1 MASIMVTPGLAGPAH
16 APAGFSA
23 SSAVTVAPARAAVSV
38 KYTAGGSVMLAV
50 GDVVAAHTS
59 GVTTHPP
66 NTIANGSAKVTIGG
80 IPVAIG
86 VYDPSS
92 ANPVG
97 SLATC
102 GAIIT
107 TTPTTKYIVPA

>member
-1 MASIMVTPGLAGPAH
+1 MASIMVAPGLAGPAH
-16 APAGFSA
+16 TGSFSA
-23 SSAVTVAPARAAVSV
+23 GSAVTVAPARATVSA

-59 GVTTHPP
+59 GTTTHPA

-86 VYDPSS
+86 VYDPSDTP
-92 ANPVG
+92 PVG

-107 TTPTTKYIVPA
+107 AVAAAKYSVSA

>member
-1 MASIMVTPGLAGPAH
+1 MASIMVAPGVAGPAH
-16 APAGFSA
+16 TGSFSA
-23 SSAVTVAPARAAVSV
+23 GSAVTVAPARAAASA

-59 GVTTHPP
+59 GSTTHPA
-66 NTIANGSAKVTIGG
+66 NVIANGSAKVTIGT

-97 SLATC
+97 SLASC

-107 TTPTTKYIVPA
+107 AVAAAKYTVSA

>member
-1 MASIMVTPGLAGPAH
+1 MASIMVAPGVAGPVH
-16 APAGFSA
+16 TGSFSA
-23 SSAVTVAPARAAVSV
+23 TSAVTVSPARAAASV
-38 KYTAGGSVMLAV
+38 RYTAGGSVMLAV

-59 GVTTHPP
+59 GSTTHPA
-66 NTIANGSAKVTIGG
+66 NVIANGSAKVTIGG

-86 VYDPSS
+86 VYDPAAAS
-92 ANPVG
+92 PVG

-107 TTPTTKYIVPA
+107 AVAYTKYTVSA